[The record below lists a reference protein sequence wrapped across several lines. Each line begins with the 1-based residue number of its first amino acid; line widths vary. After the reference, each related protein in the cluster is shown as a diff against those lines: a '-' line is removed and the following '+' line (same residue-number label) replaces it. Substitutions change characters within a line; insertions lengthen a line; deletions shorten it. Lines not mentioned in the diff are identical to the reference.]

1 MSAKISSLSVIF
13 MVISCSIATVVPFL
27 LLVFFRVRKKA
38 DILPFFVGC
47 LIMLVFALVLES
59 AMHQAVLSSPL
70 GALIQGNTLLYA
82 LYGGLAAGFF
92 EETGRLFAFKTLLR
106 KRMDKDAN
114 ALMYGAGHGGFESVL
129 LIGMTM
135 INNLIW
141 TELINSG
148 NTAVLTGSL
157 TGEALAQVEASIQT
171 LIETQPLDFLM
182 GGIERL
188 FAIALHISLSVLVWF
203 AVKKKGKF
211 YLFPMA
217 ILIHALVDA
226 LSVVIAAA
234 GLPTAAVE
242 AVVGT
247 MSLAAAVQAKKVW
260 NECRSEEQ
268 T

>member
-1 MSAKISSLSVIF
+1 
-13 MVISCSIATVVPFL
+13 
-27 LLVFFRVRKKA
+27 
-38 DILPFFVGC
+38 
-47 LIMLVFALVLES
+47 
-59 AMHQAVLSSPL
+59 
-70 GALIQGNTLLYA
+70 
-82 LYGGLAAGFF
+82 
-92 EETGRLFAFKTLLR
+92 
-106 KRMDKDAN
+106 
-114 ALMYGAGHGGFESVL
+114 
-129 LIGMTM
+129 M

-203 AVKKKGKF
+203 AVKKKGKI

-260 NECRSEEQ
+260 NECWAEEEA
-268 T
+268 